1 VRKRSGYQDRKTR
14 FVRGGSC
21 VCVWWCVMRVIA
33 DNPRREWKERSE
45 LFPMQAAAKEAAKEQ
60 QEGNEKS

>member
-1 VRKRSGYQDRKTR
+1 
-14 FVRGGSC
+14 
-21 VCVWWCVMRVIA
+21 MRVIA